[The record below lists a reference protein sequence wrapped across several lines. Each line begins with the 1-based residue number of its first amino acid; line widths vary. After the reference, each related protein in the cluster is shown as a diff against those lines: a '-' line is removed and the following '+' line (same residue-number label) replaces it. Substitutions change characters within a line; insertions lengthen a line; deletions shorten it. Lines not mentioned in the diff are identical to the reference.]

1 MEEGV
6 LMAPQQVTLT
16 ANGRALLGAA
26 SGAMA
31 IYTHV
36 RAASTLGG
44 GTLSYAY
51 ALVDGPSLA
60 NAAHWE
66 LLEGLAGVL
75 PGQTRPVRWPGTIA
89 AVLAGA
95 TSPNVIIDVLVDRC

>member
-1 MEEGV
+1 MA
-6 LMAPQQVTLT
+6 LAPQAVTFT
-16 ANGRALLGAA
+16 AAGRQLLASS

-36 RAASTLGG
+36 RAASNLGG
-44 GTLSYAY
+44 GTLAYQYAI
-51 ALVDGPSLA
+51 VDNPSLT
-60 NAAHWE
+60 NNAHWE
-66 LLEGLAGVL
+66 GLEGLAGIL

-95 TSPNVIIDVLVDRC
+95 TSPSVIIDVLVDRC

>member
-1 MEEGV
+1 
-6 LMAPQQVTLT
+6 MAPQPVTLT

-36 RAASTLGG
+36 RAASNLGG
-44 GTLSYAY
+44 GTLSYQY
-51 ALVDGPSLA
+51 ALVDAPSLG
-60 NAAHWE
+60 NAAHGE
-66 LLEGLAGVL
+66 GLEGLAGIV

-89 AVLAGA
+89 AVIAGA
-95 TSPNVIIDVLVDRC
+95 TSPSVIIDVLVDRC

>member
-1 MEEGV
+1 
-6 LMAPQQVTLT
+6 MAPQAVTLT
-16 ANGRALLGAA
+16 TPGRALLGAA

-31 IYTHV
+31 VYTHV

-44 GTLSYAY
+44 GTLAYQY
-51 ALVDGPSLA
+51 ALVDSPSLT
-60 NAAHWE
+60 NNAHWE
-66 LLEGLAGVL
+66 NLEGLSGIV

-89 AVLAGA
+89 ALLAGA